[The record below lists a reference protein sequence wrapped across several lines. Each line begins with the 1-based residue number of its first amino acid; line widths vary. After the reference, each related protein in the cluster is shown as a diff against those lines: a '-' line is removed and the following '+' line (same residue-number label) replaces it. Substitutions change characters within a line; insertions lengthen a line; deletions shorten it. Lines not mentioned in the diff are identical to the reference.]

1 PSMTPPCRKCGQPLD
16 TPKARCRNCG
26 TEAILDQDD
35 TNGGWTSLAIAVPLL
50 FSCFGVL
57 IGFATMTGE
66 SDWFGLGKILAA
78 LIPITI
84 GTTLSVIFYAFARW
98 AKEPPNLF
106 ASIVAMASAAW
117 SALVIFTYLSRA
129 YALGN
134 T

>member
-1 PSMTPPCRKCGQPLD
+1 MTSPCRNCGQPLD

-26 TEAILDQDD
+26 AEAILDQADS
-35 TNGGWTSLAIAVPLL
+35 NGGWTSLTIVTPLL
-50 FSCFGVL
+50 FSGFGVL

-66 SDWFGLGKILAA
+66 SDWFGLGKLAAA

-84 GTTLSVIFYAFARW
+84 GTTASVIFYTLARR

-106 ASIVAMASAAW
+106 ASLIAMASAAW

-134 T
+134 M

>member
-1 PSMTPPCRKCGQPLD
+1 MTPLCRNCGQPLD

-26 TEAILDQDD
+26 TEAILDPDD
-35 TNGGWTSLAIAVPLL
+35 STGGWTSLAIAIPLL

-57 IGFATMTGE
+57 LGFATITGE
-66 SDWFGLGKILAA
+66 SDWFGLGKIFAA

-84 GTTLSVIFYAFARW
+84 GCILSVIFYALARR

-117 SALVIFTYLSRA
+117 SALVIFTYLSRLF
-129 YALGN
+129 ALGSM
-134 T
+134 